1 MGNVATRA
9 NKYEQV
15 IFGLLLVYALAT
27 NLSVGITST
36 CIVLMIATTVL
47 QKVKTKAI
55 PCLEPGIKRVFLI
68 YFFFQLIIA
77 LFSWNTSV
85 SVYEVFSTFTR
96 VVIPMYYAMSY
107 IRSTKQLVLI
117 CVAVLTSLL
126 ISDFTGLYQLSN
138 NILLRVNGA
147 SDNPNMF
154 AVHIIM
160 TLPLMYMVFRNNILG
175 NYVKYYMFFVLGI
188 STVML
193 LIARS
198 RSSWVTLVCM
208 IAVLLYCDEDN
219 RKLLIKAI
227 SAFVILLVGI
237 GIFMPEFVDRIA
249 SIVDLENKS
258 NSDRFLM
265 WQASWAMFMD
275 YPLTGVGQE
284 QWQQAYYG
292 PYNDF
297 VTPYY
302 YFSHPHNNII
312 QQLAQGG
319 LCGVFSYCFLHLFFA
334 YKLLKM
340 KLSKKNSIV
349 QCCGVVGLLIW
360 LGLQV
365 TGIFDVNLDK
375 IVIMREY
382 WFIMG
387 AMLSAVHY
395 DDMD

>member
-55 PCLEPGIKRVFLI
+55 PCLEPGIKKVFLI

>member
-36 CIVLMIATTVL
+36 CIVLMVATTVL

-55 PCLEPGIKRVFLI
+55 PCLEPGIKKVFLI

-237 GIFMPEFVDRIA
+237 GVFMPEFVDRIA

>member
-1 MGNVATRA
+1 MGNVATRV

-160 TLPLMYMVFRNNILG
+160 TLPLMYIVFRNNILG

>member
-55 PCLEPGIKRVFLI
+55 PCLEPGIKKVFLI

-147 SDNPNMF
+147 SDHPNMF

-160 TLPLMYMVFRNNILG
+160 TLPLMYIVFRNNILG

>member
-55 PCLEPGIKRVFLI
+55 PCLEPGIKKVFLI

-340 KLSKKNSIV
+340 KLSKKTSIV

>member
-36 CIVLMIATTVL
+36 CIVLMVATTVL

-55 PCLEPGIKRVFLI
+55 PCLEPGIKKVFLI

-349 QCCGVVGLLIW
+349 QCCGVVGLLMW

>member
-36 CIVLMIATTVL
+36 CIVLMVATTVL

-55 PCLEPGIKRVFLI
+55 PCLEPGIKKVFLI

-340 KLSKKNSIV
+340 KLSNKNSIV

>member
-36 CIVLMIATTVL
+36 CIVLMVATTVL

-55 PCLEPGIKRVFLI
+55 PCLEPGIKKVFLI

>member
-55 PCLEPGIKRVFLI
+55 PCLEPGIKKVFLI

-160 TLPLMYMVFRNNILG
+160 TLPLMYIVFRNNILG

>member
-1 MGNVATRA
+1 MEYLCIKG
-9 NKYEQV
+9 NKYEQI

-36 CIVLMIATTVL
+36 CVVIMIAITLV
-47 QKVKTKAI
+47 QKVKTGAI
-55 PCLEPGIKRVFLI
+55 PCLEPGIKKVLLI
-68 YFFFQLIIA
+68 YFAFQLIIA
-77 LFSWNTSV
+77 IFSWNPSASV
-85 SVYEVFSTFTR
+85 HEVFSTFTR

-107 IRSTKQLVLI
+107 IKSPKQLVVI
-117 CVAVLTSLL
+117 CVAMLTSLL

-160 TLPLMYMVFRNNILG
+160 TLPLIYIIFRNNILG
-175 NYVKYYMFFVLGI
+175 NYVQYYMYFVLGI
-188 STVML
+188 STLML

-208 IAVLLYCDEDN
+208 IAMLLYCDKDN
-219 RKLLIKAI
+219 RKLFIKVV
-227 SAFVILLVGI
+227 SAFVILLVCI
-237 GIFMPEFVDRIA
+237 GIFMPDFVDRVV

-258 NSDRFLM
+258 NSDRVLM
-265 WQASWAMFMD
+265 WKASWAMFMD
-275 YPLTGVGQE
+275 YPVTGVGQE

-302 YFSHPHNNII
+302 YFTHPHNNII

-319 LCGVFSYCFLHLFFA
+319 LCGVFSYFLLHLFFL
-334 YKLLKM
+334 YKFLKM
-340 KLSKKNSIV
+340 KLSNKVGIV
-349 QCCGVVGLLIW
+349 QYCGVAGVLIW
-360 LGLQV
+360 LGMQV

-375 IVIMREY
+375 IAIMREY

-387 AMLSAVHY
+387 VLLSAVHY
-395 DDMD
+395 ADVD